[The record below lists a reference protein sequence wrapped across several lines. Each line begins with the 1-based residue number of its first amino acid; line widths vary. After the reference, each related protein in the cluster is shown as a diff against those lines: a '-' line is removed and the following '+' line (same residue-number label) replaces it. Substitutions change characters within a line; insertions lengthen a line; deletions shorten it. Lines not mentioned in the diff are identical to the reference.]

1 LLSLLVLVAL
11 TSATPALAA
20 RAFVLIVT
28 NNRSL
33 ELGRPDLQYADDDAA
48 KYHELFRTIA
58 PGAQLQLLTEL
69 DGDTERLFPTL
80 KDVATPPTKR
90 AVAAAVSRIAS
101 DVEKAR
107 RGGQEAEFYFI
118 YAGHGD
124 IDGGRG
130 FLELKDARFY
140 SDDLEALL
148 KKIRA
153 THSHVIVDSCNSF
166 FVINA
171 RKPGGRRFATPKDAA
186 QSLSKRLPNV
196 GVFLST
202 SAEADVFEWSE
213 LQSGIFSH
221 AVRSGLSGAA
231 DADGDGSVSYA
242 ELRAFVDIA
251 ASGVKNPSYRP
262 KVFARGPGG
271 DDRLALLPGGFGRT
285 AQLQVD
291 AERQVRLTV
300 RDADGLPW
308 IDVFKERGTPLL
320 LSLGGE
326 RLAHAV
332 IEERAAPT
340 ATAAVHHRFD
350 AEAGSPQP
358 LQTLAQL
365 EPQPNPR
372 GDNELFAMLFT
383 RPFGRQAFA
392 DYERT
397 KEKEAPP
404 VFGIS
409 RDDTERMSSLL
420 EHVSEIE
427 RDRRYVSAGAGVT
440 AAALLMPIGGWLV
453 YRGQNLE
460 GDRDSRRTVSATG
473 WTLAGLGG
481 LSLGYGGL
489 QLLWRSRGEKLHEEF
504 VHGLTVGDDPALVV
518 ARAENGL
525 HETAAFYRKS
535 RLTLRWSGGALM
547 GLSAAMF
554 ALTEARASSSRNV
567 YGAWGSRFAYGS
579 LLLAGGGVFASSF
592 IETPI
597 ERFARLWDAD
607 PGIRRLPRVSLAP
620 LPGGAAFALQ
630 GEF

>member
-1 LLSLLVLVAL
+1 MRRFLLPLLVLVAL
-11 TSATPALAA
+11 TSAAPALAA
-20 RAFVLIVT
+20 HAFVLIVT

-33 ELGRPDLQYADDDAA
+33 ELGRPELQYADDDAA
-48 KYHELFRTIA
+48 KYYELFRTVA
-58 PGAQLQLLTEL
+58 PGGQLQLLTEL
-69 DGDTERLFPTL
+69 DGDTERLFPGL
-80 KDVATPPTKR
+80 KDVATAPTKR

-107 RGGQEAEFYFI
+107 RDGQEAEFYFI

-271 DDRLALLPGGFGRT
+271 DDRLALLPGRFGRT

-291 AERQVRLTV
+291 AER
-300 RDADGLPW
+300 
-308 IDVFKERGTPLL
+308 
-320 LSLGGE
+320 
-326 RLAHAV
+326 H
-332 IEERAAPT
+332 
-340 ATAAVHHRFD
+340 
-350 AEAGSPQP
+350 
-358 LQTLAQL
+358 
-365 EPQPNPR
+365 
-372 GDNELFAMLFT
+372 
-383 RPFGRQAFA
+383 
-392 DYERT
+392 
-397 KEKEAPP
+397 
-404 VFGIS
+404 
-409 RDDTERMSSLL
+409 
-420 EHVSEIE
+420 
-427 RDRRYVSAGAGVT
+427 
-440 AAALLMPIGGWLV
+440 
-453 YRGQNLE
+453 
-460 GDRDSRRTVSATG
+460 
-473 WTLAGLGG
+473 
-481 LSLGYGGL
+481 
-489 QLLWRSRGEKLHEEF
+489 
-504 VHGLTVGDDPALVV
+504 
-518 ARAENGL
+518 
-525 HETAAFYRKS
+525 
-535 RLTLRWSGGALM
+535 
-547 GLSAAMF
+547 
-554 ALTEARASSSRNV
+554 
-567 YGAWGSRFAYGS
+567 
-579 LLLAGGGVFASSF
+579 
-592 IETPI
+592 
-597 ERFARLWDAD
+597 
-607 PGIRRLPRVSLAP
+607 
-620 LPGGAAFALQ
+620 
-630 GEF
+630 